1 MKFEFEFIFFKF
13 VKNLRMKKLLILTLI
28 TFTSFS
34 CDDGDITL
42 QSFDFEAQNI
52 QNCNTNEL
60 LFKIKGSE
68 LLLVT
73 LPTSATANEVTPEDQ
88 PRVIQVNTTNQV
100 LYRKY
105 SGNLVNATICS
116 AIPPSSPSVS
126 KEWVA
131 TGGTIEVIT
140 SERRN
145 ANDELIGYTHNIRFV
160 NINFSSSDDSF
171 SFVSYIF
178 GNYQTNL

>member
-1 MKFEFEFIFFKF
+1 MKRIIS
-13 VKNLRMKKLLILTLI
+13 LLLLVIGL
-28 TFTSFS
+28 SS
-34 CDDGDITL
+34 CDDGEITL

-52 QNCNTNEL
+52 QKCVTNEL

-73 LPTSATANEVTPEDQ
+73 LPNSATANEVTPEDQ
-88 PRVIQVNTTNQV
+88 PRVIQVNSTNQV

-105 SGNLVNATICS
+105 SGNLTNATICS
-116 AIPPSSPSVS
+116 TIPPSSPSVK

-131 TGGTIEVIT
+131 TGGTIEIIT
-140 SERRN
+140 TERRN
-145 ANDELIGYTHNIRFV
+145 SNNELIGYSHNIRFV

-178 GNYQTNL
+178 GNYETNL

>member
-1 MKFEFEFIFFKF
+1 MKRYIG
-13 VKNLRMKKLLILTLI
+13 MLLIALSVTA
-28 TFTSFS
+28 

-73 LPTSATANEVTPEDQ
+73 LPNSATANAVTPENQ

-105 SGNLVNATICS
+105 SGNLTNATICS

-126 KEWVA
+126 KEWIA

>member
-1 MKFEFEFIFFKF
+1 MKRYIGIF
-13 VKNLRMKKLLILTLI
+13 LLALSLTA
-28 TFTSFS
+28 

-52 QNCNTNEL
+52 QNCTTNEL
-60 LFKIKGSE
+60 LFKIKDSE

-73 LPTSATANEVTPEDQ
+73 LPSSAITNEVTLDNE

-105 SGNLVNATICS
+105 SGNLSSASICS
-116 AIPPSSPSVS
+116 TVPPANPSVS

-140 SERRN
+140 SERRDI
-145 ANDELIGYTHNIRFV
+145 NDDLIGYTHNIRFV

>member
-1 MKFEFEFIFFKF
+1 MKRYIGLF
-13 VKNLRMKKLLILTLI
+13 LLALSLNA
-28 TFTSFS
+28 

-42 QSFDFEAQNI
+42 QSFDFEAQTI

-60 LFKIKGSE
+60 LFKIKNSE

-73 LPTSATANEVTPEDQ
+73 LPSTAIQNVETPENE
-88 PRVIQVNTTNQV
+88 PREIQITGNTQV

-105 SGNLVNATICS
+105 SGNLTNATICS

-131 TGGTIEVIT
+131 TGGTIEIIT

-145 ANDELIGYTHNIRFV
+145 TDDELIGYTHNIRFV
-160 NINFSSSDDSF
+160 NVNFSSNEDSF

>member
-1 MKFEFEFIFFKF
+1 M
-13 VKNLRMKKLLILTLI
+13 LLIALSVTA
-28 TFTSFS
+28 

-42 QSFDFEAQNI
+42 QSFDFEAQTI

-73 LPTSATANEVTPEDQ
+73 LPSSATTNQVTPENQ
-88 PRVIQVNTTNQV
+88 PRVIQVNTSNQV

-105 SGNLVNATICS
+105 SGNLTVGTICS
-116 AIPPSSPSVS
+116 AIPPSSPSVA
-126 KEWVA
+126 KEWTA
-131 TGGTIEVIT
+131 TGGTIEIIT

-178 GNYQTNL
+178 GNYPTNL

>member
-1 MKFEFEFIFFKF
+1 MKRSISMFI
-13 VKNLRMKKLLILTLI
+13 LALSLTA
-28 TFTSFS
+28 

-42 QSFDFEAQNI
+42 QSFDFEAQAI
-52 QNCNTNEL
+52 QKCTTNEL
-60 LFKIKGSE
+60 LFKIKSAE
-68 LLLVT
+68 LLVVT
-73 LPTSATANEVTPEDQ
+73 LPNSATANVVTPDGQ
-88 PRVIQVNTTNQV
+88 PRIIQVNTTNRV

-105 SGNLVNATICS
+105 SGNLSAASICS
-116 AIPPSSPSVS
+116 TIPPSNPSVV

-140 SERRN
+140 TERRN

-160 NINFSSSDDSF
+160 NINFSSTTDSF